1 MAEGRD
7 TGEEVTARKDED
19 PKDDTSGVK
28 PPVILLSSIRWGWLW
43 QRHQELAVLFA
54 RAGYPTVFV
63 ETTGMANPGLD
74 RASLGKVL
82 DRIVRSRHKGGK
94 SYSREESLTVY
105 APLVAP
111 PTSKIFRRLNRKVF
125 VPRIVRDLRR
135 ITGPD
140 PVVLAY
146 PPTRTTL
153 DILRGLEPRLTVYDH
168 VDDYV
173 RYPGVPK
180 DMAKTERELLR
191 RVDLVSCTSTALLE
205 KVKPVRPDAM
215 LNGPGVKFEAFHAQS
230 TARPA
235 GKINTV
241 CYFGYIGRVEM
252 DFSILKAVARAGF
265 TLRLIGDRGKAERD
279 LFEMPGVDYRGEVP
293 HEELPAAFEG
303 VDAFIIPYRVD
314 ELSRNV
320 SPSKTYECL
329 ATGKPVVATPLP
341 AMVDLGEHVYLAE
354 GPEEFVEVLR
364 NLPGMET
371 EERVRARIEVARR
384 NSWEA
389 RFEELE
395 EALWSKL

>member
-7 TGEEVTARKDED
+7 TGDGTVRNDEG
-19 PKDDTSGVK
+19 SEHNMSSVR

-54 RAGYPTVFV
+54 GAGYPTVFV
-63 ETTGMANPGLD
+63 ETTGMANPGLN
-74 RASLGKVL
+74 RASLRKVL
-82 DRIVRSRHKGGK
+82 DRIMRSRHRGGK
-94 SYSREESLTVY
+94 PSSREEGLTIY

-111 PTSKIFRRLNRKVF
+111 PTSQIFRWLNRKVF
-125 VPRIVRDLRR
+125 VPRIVRDLHR
-135 ITGPD
+135 IAGPD

-146 PPTRTTL
+146 TPTQTTL
-153 DILRGLEPRLTVYDH
+153 DILRDLEPRLTLYDH

-173 RYPGVPK
+173 RYPDVPQ

-205 KVKPVRPDAM
+205 KVKPIRPDAM
-215 LNGPGVKFEAFHAQS
+215 LNGPGVKFGAFHALS
-230 TARPA
+230 TARPDVE
-235 GKINTV
+235 INTV
-241 CYFGYIGRVEM
+241 CYFGYIGRAEM

-265 TLRLIGDRGKAERD
+265 TLRMIGDRGKAERD
-279 LFEMPGVDYRGEVP
+279 LFAMPGVDYRGEVP
-293 HEELPAAFEG
+293 HEELPVAFEG

-354 GPEEFVEVLR
+354 SPEEFVKVLR
-364 NLPGMET
+364 NLPRTET

-395 EALWSKL
+395 GALWSKL

>member
-1 MAEGRD
+1 MTIGRVTRED
-7 TGEEVTARKDED
+7 TARNDEGYEYN
-19 PKDDTSGVK
+19 TSGVR

-63 ETTGMANPGLD
+63 ETTGMANPSLNL
-74 RASLGKVL
+74 ASLRKVL
-82 DRIVRSRHKGGK
+82 DRILRSKHKGGK
-94 SYSREESLTVY
+94 PSSREEGLTVY

-111 PTSKIFRRLNRKVF
+111 PTSKVFRRLNRKIF

-135 ITGPD
+135 IAGPD

-146 PPTRTTL
+146 APTQTTL
-153 DILRGLEPRLTVYDH
+153 DILQGLEPRLTMYDH

-173 RYPGVPK
+173 RYPGVPQ

-215 LNGPGVKFEAFHAQS
+215 LNGPGVKFEAFHALSS
-230 TARPA
+230 THPGAE
-235 GKINTV
+235 INTV

-252 DFSILKAVARAGF
+252 DFSILRAVARAGF
-265 TLRLIGDRGKAERD
+265 SLRLIGDRGEAQRD
-279 LFEMPGVDYRGEVP
+279 LFRMPGVDYWGEVP

-314 ELSRNV
+314 ELSRNI

-329 ATGKPVVATPLP
+329 ATGRPVVATPLP
-341 AMVDLGEHVYLAE
+341 AMMDLRKHVYLAE
-354 GPEEFVEVLR
+354 SPEGFVDVLR
-364 NLPGMET
+364 NLPGTET
-371 EERVRARIEVARR
+371 EERVHARIEVARR

-389 RFEELE
+389 RFAEFEG
-395 EALWSKL
+395 ALWSKL

>member
-1 MAEGRD
+1 MEEGRNI
-7 TGEEVTARKDED
+7 GEETARKDED
-19 PKDDTSGVK
+19 PEDNASSVR

-74 RASLGKVL
+74 RTSLGKVL
-82 DRIVRSRHKGGK
+82 DRIVRSRHTGGK
-94 SYSREESLTVY
+94 PSSQEGLTVY

-125 VPRIVRDLRR
+125 VPRIVRDLKRVA
-135 ITGPD
+135 GPD

-146 PPTRTTL
+146 TPTHTTL
-153 DILRGLEPRLTVYDH
+153 DILRGLEPRLTMYDH

-173 RYPGVPK
+173 KYPGVPR
-180 DMAKTERELLR
+180 DMANTERELLR

-205 KVKPVRPDAM
+205 KVRPIRPDAM
-215 LNGPGVKFEAFHAQS
+215 LNGPGVKFEAFHALS
-230 TARPA
+230 TTRPGA
-235 GKINTV
+235 EIKTV

-265 TLRLIGDRGKAERD
+265 TLRLIGDRGKAETD
-279 LFEMPGVDYRGEVP
+279 LFAMPGVDYRGEVA

-341 AMVDLGEHVYLAE
+341 AMLDLGEHVYLAK
-354 GPEEFVEVLR
+354 GPEEFVNVLR
-364 NLPGMET
+364 NLPEKET

-384 NSWEA
+384 NSWEV

-395 EALWSKL
+395 GALWSKL

>member
-7 TGEEVTARKDED
+7 SGEGTVRKDEG
-19 PKDDTSGVK
+19 PKDNASDDR

-63 ETTGMANPGLD
+63 ETTGMANPGLNW
-74 RASLGKVL
+74 ASLRKVL
-82 DRIVRSRHKGGK
+82 DRIARSRHKGGK
-94 SYSREESLTVY
+94 PSRVEGLTVY

-111 PTSKIFRRLNRKVF
+111 PTSRIFRRLNRKVF

-135 ITGPD
+135 IAGPEAI
-140 PVVLAY
+140 VLAY
-146 PPTRTTL
+146 PPTQTTL

-173 RYPGVPK
+173 RYPGVPE

-191 RVDLVSCTSTALLE
+191 QVDLVSCTSTSLLE

-215 LNGPGVKFEAFHAQS
+215 LNGPGVKFEAFHALS
-230 TARPA
+230 TARP
-235 GKINTV
+235 GGEVNTV
-241 CYFGYIGRVEM
+241 CYFGYIGHVVM
-252 DFSILKAVARAGF
+252 DFSILMTVARAGF
-265 TLRLIGDRGKAERD
+265 TLRLIGDRGKAKRD
-279 LFEMPGVDYRGEVP
+279 LFELPGVDYRGEVP

-303 VDAFIIPYRVD
+303 VDAFIVPYRVD
-314 ELSRNV
+314 ELSRTV

-341 AMVDLGEHVYLAE
+341 AMVDLEEHVYLAKS
-354 GPEEFVEVLR
+354 PEEFVDVLC
-364 NLPGMET
+364 NLPETET
-371 EERVRARIEVARR
+371 EERVRARIEIARR

-389 RFEELE
+389 RFEQFE

>member
-1 MAEGRD
+1 MAEDRD
-7 TGEEVTARKDED
+7 NGEGTARKDEGPED
-19 PKDDTSGVK
+19 NMSDVR

-63 ETTGMANPGLD
+63 ETTGMANPGLN
-74 RASLGKVL
+74 RASLRKVL

-94 SYSREESLTVY
+94 PSREEGLTVY

-125 VPRIVRDLRR
+125 VPRIVRDLCR
-135 ITGPD
+135 IAGPD

-146 PPTRTTL
+146 PPTQTTL

-180 DMAKTERELLR
+180 DMAKTERELLQ

-215 LNGPGVKFEAFHAQS
+215 LNGPGVKFEAFHALS
-230 TARPA
+230 TARP
-235 GKINTV
+235 GGEINTV

-252 DFSILKAVARAGF
+252 DFSILKAVARSGF
-265 TLRLIGDRGKAERD
+265 TLRLIGDRGKAEKD

-320 SPSKTYECL
+320 SPCKTYECL
-329 ATGKPVVATPLP
+329 ATGKPVVVTPLP

-354 GPEEFVEVLR
+354 GPEEFVDVLR
-364 NLPGMET
+364 NLPGTET
-371 EERVRARIEVARR
+371 EERVHARIEVARR

-395 EALWSKL
+395 EALWSEL

>member
-7 TGEEVTARKDED
+7 TGEGTVRKDEG
-19 PKDDTSGVK
+19 PKGNGSDDR

-63 ETTGMANPGLD
+63 ETTGMANPSLNL
-74 RASLGKVL
+74 ASLRKVL
-82 DRIVRSRHKGGK
+82 DRILRSRHKGGEP
-94 SYSREESLTVY
+94 SREEGLTVY

-111 PTSKIFRRLNRKVF
+111 PTSKIFRWLNRKVF
-125 VPRIVRDLRR
+125 VARIIRDLQR
-135 ITGPD
+135 IAGPN

-146 PPTRTTL
+146 PPTQTTL
-153 DILRGLEPRLTVYDH
+153 DILRDLEPRLTVYDH

-173 RYPGVPK
+173 RYPGVPE

-205 KVKPVRPDAM
+205 KVKPLRPDAM
-215 LNGPGVKFEAFHAQS
+215 LNGPGVNFEAFHAQS
-230 TARPA
+230 AART
-235 GKINTV
+235 GREINTV

-252 DFSILKAVARAGF
+252 DFSILKAVARSGF

-279 LFEMPGVDYRGEVP
+279 LFGMPGVDYRGEVP

-341 AMVDLGEHVYLAE
+341 AMADLGEHVYLAE
-354 GPEEFVEVLR
+354 GPEDFVEVLR

-371 EERVRARIEVARR
+371 KERVRARIEVARR

>member
-7 TGEEVTARKDED
+7 TGEGTVRKDEG
-19 PKDDTSGVK
+19 PKDNASDDR

-63 ETTGMANPGLD
+63 ETTGMANPSLD
-74 RASLGKVL
+74 RASLRKVL
-82 DRIVRSRHKGGK
+82 DRILRSRHKGGK
-94 SYSREESLTVY
+94 PSSREGLTVY

-135 ITGPD
+135 ITGRD

-146 PPTRTTL
+146 PPTQTTL

-173 RYPGVPK
+173 RYPGVPE

-191 RVDLVSCTSTALLE
+191 QVDLVSCTSTALLE
-205 KVKPVRPDAM
+205 KVELVRPDAM
-215 LNGPGVKFEAFHAQS
+215 LNGPGVKFEAFRALS
-230 TARPA
+230 VARP
-235 GKINTV
+235 GGEINTV

-252 DFSILKAVARAGF
+252 DFSIVKAVARSGF

-341 AMVDLGEHVYLAE
+341 AMADLGEHVYLAE
-354 GPEEFVEVLR
+354 DPEDFVEVLR

>member
-7 TGEEVTARKDED
+7 NGEGTTRNDESLEHN
-19 PKDDTSGVK
+19 TTGVK

-63 ETTGMANPGLD
+63 ETTGMANPGLN
-74 RASLGKVL
+74 RASLRKVV
-82 DRIVRSRHKGGK
+82 DRLVRSRHKGGK
-94 SYSREESLTVY
+94 PSSLEEGLPVY

-111 PTSKIFRRLNRKVF
+111 PTSKIFRWLNRKVF

-135 ITGPD
+135 IAGPD

-146 PPTRTTL
+146 APTQTTL
-153 DILRGLEPRLTVYDH
+153 NILQGLEPRLTMYDH

-173 RYPGVPK
+173 RYPGVPQ

-205 KVKPVRPDAM
+205 KVKPIRPDAM
-215 LNGPGVKFEAFHAQS
+215 LNGPGVKFEAFHALSS
-230 TARPA
+230 TRPGA
-235 GKINTV
+235 EINTV

-265 TLRLIGDRGKAERD
+265 TMRLIGDRGEAERD
-279 LFEMPGVDYRGEVP
+279 LFTMPGVDYRGEVP

-314 ELSRNV
+314 ELSRNI

-329 ATGKPVVATPLP
+329 ATGKPLVATPLP
-341 AMVDLGEHVYLAE
+341 AMMDLGEHVYLAE
-354 GPEEFVEVLR
+354 TPEEFVDVLR
-364 NLPGMET
+364 NLPATET

-395 EALWSKL
+395 RALWSKL

>member
-7 TGEEVTARKDED
+7 TGEGTVRKDEG
-19 PKDDTSGVK
+19 PKDNASDDR

-63 ETTGMANPGLD
+63 ETTGMANPSLD
-74 RASLGKVL
+74 RASLRKVL
-82 DRIVRSRHKGGK
+82 DRILRSRHKGGK
-94 SYSREESLTVY
+94 PSSREGLTVY

-146 PPTRTTL
+146 PPTQTTL

-173 RYPGVPK
+173 RYPGVPE

-191 RVDLVSCTSTALLE
+191 QVDLVSCTSTALLE

-215 LNGPGVKFEAFHAQS
+215 LNGPGVKFEAFRALS
-230 TARPA
+230 AARP
-235 GKINTV
+235 GGEINTV

-252 DFSILKAVARAGF
+252 DFSILKAVARSGF

-341 AMVDLGEHVYLAE
+341 AMADLGEHVYLAE
-354 GPEEFVEVLR
+354 GPEDFVKVLR

-371 EERVRARIEVARR
+371 EESVRARIEVARR

>member
-1 MAEGRD
+1 MAEGRY
-7 TGEEVTARKDED
+7 TGEETAWKDEGPED
-19 PKDDTSGVK
+19 NTSGVK

-54 RAGYPTVFV
+54 QAGYPTVFV
-63 ETTGMANPGLD
+63 ETTGMANPSLD
-74 RASLGKVL
+74 RTSLRKVL

-94 SYSREESLTVY
+94 PSREKGLNIY

-135 ITGPD
+135 IAGPD

-146 PPTRTTL
+146 PPTQTTL
-153 DILRGLEPRLTVYDH
+153 DILRSLEPRLTVYDH

-173 RYPGVPK
+173 RYPDVPK
-180 DMAKTERELLR
+180 DMAKTERELLQ
-191 RVDLVSCTSTALLE
+191 RVDLVSCTSTTLLE

-215 LNGPGVKFEAFHAQS
+215 LNGPGVKFEAFNALS
-230 TARPA
+230 TDRT
-235 GKINTV
+235 GGEINTV

-252 DFSILKAVARAGF
+252 DFSILKVVARAGF

-341 AMVDLGEHVYLAE
+341 AMVELGEHVYLAE
-354 GPEEFVEVLR
+354 GPEEFVEFLR
-364 NLPGMET
+364 NLPRMET
-371 EERVRARIEVARR
+371 EERVRARVEVARR

-389 RFEELE
+389 RFEEIE

>member
-1 MAEGRD
+1 MAEGRNI
-7 TGEEVTARKDED
+7 GEGTARKDEVPED
-19 PKDDTSGVK
+19 NPSSVR

-54 RAGYPTVFV
+54 QAGYPTVFV

-74 RASLGKVL
+74 RTSLGKVL

-94 SYSREESLTVY
+94 PSSREGLTIY

-111 PTSKIFRRLNRKVF
+111 PTFNIFRWLNRKVF
-125 VPRIVRDLRR
+125 VPRIVRDLHR
-135 ITGPD
+135 IAGPD

-146 PPTRTTL
+146 PPTQTTL
-153 DILRGLEPRLTVYDH
+153 DILRDLEPRLTVYDH

-180 DMAKTERELLR
+180 DMAQTERELLR
-191 RVDLVSCTSTALLE
+191 RVDLVSCTSTSLLV

-215 LNGPGVKFEAFHAQS
+215 LNGPGVKFEAFHTLS
-230 TARPA
+230 TARPSA
-235 GKINTV
+235 EINTV

-279 LFEMPGVDYRGEVP
+279 LFAMQGVDYRGEVP

-354 GPEEFVEVLR
+354 GPEEFMNILR
-364 NLPGMET
+364 NLPGTET
-371 EERVRARIEVARR
+371 EERVRARIEVARQ

-395 EALWSKL
+395 GALWSKL